1 MTLRRC
7 AQIATASLLIHAPD
21 ASEGGGIELVV
32 LYTGPET
39 TAAVLER
46 AVHLTAGLNAT
57 IALVAV
63 CAVPYQSPFG
73 CPLTVRTHLVTR
85 LTQLANRCKLPVRAH
100 LVLAPSR
107 NDGLHYFLTP
117 RSTVLIG
124 ARRRPWRTREEKLA
138 RELADNGHRVAV
150 FRFDSRELK

>member
-1 MTLRRC
+1 LSQNRLGRPQESKKNTTLQNAFARFQLNSFLSLPLRLLYVSAHTLTTGVSMTLRRGV
-7 AQIATASLLIHAPD
+7 QIASVSLPIHAPD

-57 IALVAV
+57 VTLVAV

-73 CPLTVRTHLVTR
+73 CPLAV
-85 LTQLANRCKLPVRAH
+85 
-100 LVLAPSR
+100 
-107 NDGLHYFLTP
+107 
-117 RSTVLIG
+117 RST
-124 ARRRPWRTREEKLA
+124 
-138 RELADNGHRVAV
+138 
-150 FRFDSRELK
+150 S